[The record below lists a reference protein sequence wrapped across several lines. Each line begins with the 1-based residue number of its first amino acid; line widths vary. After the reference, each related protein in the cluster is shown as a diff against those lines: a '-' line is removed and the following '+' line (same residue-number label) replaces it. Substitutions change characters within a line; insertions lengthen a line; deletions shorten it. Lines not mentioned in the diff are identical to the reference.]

1 MVCKHSGINY
11 LALRRGNL
19 GEDIA
24 SRLERGYQFLLSRA
38 LYFDSRSGLSVGQ
51 IRGSAQAMVEEY
63 GIKLLLVDYLQL
75 VTPGQKM
82 ENRTVELGYVARTLK
97 ELAMKLE
104 ILSCVLALSQLNR
117 ESEKRKGNRPQMS
130 DLRASGEIEEAA
142 DVVMFL
148 HRESLYLTNDLE
160 RKEKENEEGNTELII
175 AKNRAGALGIERLHF
190 EAELTK
196 FRNVRLD

>member
-1 MVCKHSGINY
+1 
-11 LALRRGNL
+11 
-19 GEDIA
+19 
-24 SRLERGYQFLLSRA
+24 
-38 LYFDSRSGLSVGQ
+38 
-51 IRGSAQAMVEEY
+51 
-63 GIKLLLVDYLQL
+63 
-75 VTPGQKM
+75 M

-104 ILSCVLALSQLNR
+104 IPVLALSQLNR

-148 HRESLYLTNDLE
+148 HRESLYLTNALE

-196 FRNVRLD
+196 FRNVRLVSD